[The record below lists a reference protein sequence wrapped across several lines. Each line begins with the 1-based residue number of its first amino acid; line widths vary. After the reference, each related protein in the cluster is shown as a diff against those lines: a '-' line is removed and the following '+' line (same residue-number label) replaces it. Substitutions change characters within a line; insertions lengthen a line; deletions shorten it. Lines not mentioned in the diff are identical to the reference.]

1 MIHNP
6 SQGETWMA
14 ASASPTS
21 GAKPDAGVRAY
32 LALVPPE
39 ARRALQ
45 QLRDTIRSAAP
56 RAVEGRSYGI
66 LGYKLDGR
74 ALLYCAGWKQHVS
87 LYPITAAMR
96 RVHGDRL
103 ETYEA
108 SKGTLRFPLTRPLPV
123 TFIRRLVKTRLAEL
137 RAAAGQSGRVR

>member
-1 MIHNP
+1 
-6 SQGETWMA
+6 MA
-14 ASASPTS
+14 ASASRTS
-21 GAKPDAGVRAY
+21 GATPDAGVRAY
-32 LALVPPE
+32 LAVVPPE

-45 QLRDTIRSAAP
+45 QLRETIRSAAP

-74 ALLYCAGWKQHVS
+74 ALVYCAGWKEHVS

-96 RVHGDRL
+96 REHGEAL
-103 ETYEA
+103 EAYQA

-123 TFIRRLVKTRLAEL
+123 SFIRRLVKTRLAEL
-137 RAAAGQSGRVR
+137 RAAAGQSPRVR